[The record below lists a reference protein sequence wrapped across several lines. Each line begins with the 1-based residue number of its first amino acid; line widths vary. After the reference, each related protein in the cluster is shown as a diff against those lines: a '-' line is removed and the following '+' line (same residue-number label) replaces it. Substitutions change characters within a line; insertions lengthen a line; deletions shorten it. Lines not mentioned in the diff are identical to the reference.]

1 MHKKHIHIS
10 RRSLYQSKA
19 MHLRI
24 PRHVIAMTMMIAIV
38 APAWAAME
46 GLSLQPREQD
56 FIITAY
62 YSPMPDQCCYVKGS
76 EEADKI
82 LNGEGRAG
90 ADGTPV
96 YPGMA
101 AAPGSYAFGTRI
113 VLPGIGVVTVHDRGG
128 AIQEWEKAHR
138 LDLWVGYGEEGLAR
152 ALAFGVQ
159 RVHGTVYAS
168 GAQGPEERFVAEH
181 FVSPWDRLKPF
192 LTLDNGLL
200 DARPRSGEKG
210 LSVTMLQEHL
220 RDLGYFHDAV
230 SGLFGDETKN
240 ALTQFL
246 RDMGA
251 DDPSDQLTA
260 HAAAL
265 LVAAVRQ
272 KQHKFPVG
280 FIDAA
285 SAPVQITAAQRL
297 LRFLGLY
304 KGRTDGQYSDTLK
317 QAILA
322 FQKQESLIGG
332 PDSPGAGRIG
342 PVTRAHLSDRWQRTM
357 VGRKANALLTL
368 TRVTQ
373 MLEKKGRLVTHFMEL
388 GYSGPDV
395 RAYQQML
402 SDRGFFPKE
411 KINGVF
417 GDLTRSAT
425 IRYQLAMKLI
435 TKETDAGA
443 GTVGAKTMRLLRQE
457 EVRRAQQLVRSYG
470 WQVL

>member
-1 MHKKHIHIS
+1 MSKKIKITQ
-10 RRSLYQSKA
+10 RSLYRAKTSQ
-19 MHLRI
+19 LRL
-24 PRHVIAMTMMIAIV
+24 PRHIIALALVISII
-38 APAWAAME
+38 APAWAVME
-46 GLSLQPREQD
+46 GTLQRPVEQD

-62 YSPMPDQCCYVKGS
+62 YSPVPDQCCYVKGS
-76 EEADKI
+76 EAADKI
-82 LNGEGRAG
+82 LNGEGKAG

-96 YPGMA
+96 YFGMA
-101 AAPGSYAFGTRI
+101 AAPGSYVFGTRI
-113 VLPGIGVVTVHDRGG
+113 VLPGVGVVTVHDRGG

-168 GAQGPEERFVAEH
+168 GTQGPAERFVAEQ
-181 FVSPWDRLKPF
+181 FKSPWDRLKPF

-200 DARPRSGEKG
+200 DARPHFGEKG

-220 RDLGYFHDAV
+220 RDTGYFSDTV
-230 SGLFGDETKN
+230 TGLFGDATKN
-240 ALTQFL
+240 ALAQFL
-246 RDMGA
+246 RDMGV
-251 DDPSDQLTA
+251 DEPSDQLTA
-260 HAAAL
+260 HTAAL
-265 LVAAVRQ
+265 LVAALRQ
-272 KQHKFPVG
+272 KRDAFPVG

-285 SAPVQITAAQRL
+285 SSPVQLASAQRL

-304 KGRTDGQYSDTLK
+304 EGRTDGQYSDSLK

-322 FQKQESLIGG
+322 FQKQESLVGG
-332 PDSPGAGRIG
+332 PESPGAGRIG
-342 PVTRAHLSDRWQRTM
+342 PVTRARLADRWLRTM
-357 VGRKANALLTL
+357 VGRRAAALLSV

-373 MLEKKGRLVTHFMEL
+373 TLEKEGKLVTHFMET

-402 SDRGFFPKE
+402 SARGFFPEE

-417 GDLTRSAT
+417 GDLTRDAT
-425 IRYQLAMKLI
+425 IQYQIAMKLI
-435 TKETDAGA
+435 LNAKDDGA
-443 GTVGAKTMRLLRQE
+443 GIVGAKTMHALRQE
-457 EVRRAQQLVRSYG
+457 EIQRAKQMVRSYG